1 METARDR
8 QRRKAAAVQ
17 AAQTQSTTQKEAQQ
31 SGARDRQRAKAA
43 QVAQQGVKRTK
54 TNTKFAEAADRM
66 ERVGINTENERS
78 MLDRKLEQNRAERAA
93 AHAAPQKTLQQD
105 AARVGAQAQRD
116 FGKARETANGAYSDA
131 MNRLLA
137 QHDRDSEILKN
148 LVTDDWERR
157 HGGLSLESTKIA
169 RRLLNRGEIASNR
182 EIAASLLPTDWRNR
196 SKTIT
201 VEDAERKKMIQD
213 AAGIADDSAQAI
225 RTMLGGDAQAIVQQ
239 ENARRGANQLAI
251 LNAMNDMAP
260 GSGTRYFA
268 EAPSH
273 EGTNAADVVPY
284 LLGMTAAGTAGAVGN
299 IMKGAGVTVGDA
311 LTGGKTSNEYR
322 TLSEYLQETPEMER
336 LVMRTNGQGAEGD
349 VVVATISRAT
359 GIPEAHVRSYL
370 QATEADR
377 WTQQVENTNRI
388 SPALRESAGQ
398 WAYSIGQQLP
408 GIVLTAGAGAAGQAL
423 SKAVTLGLMG
433 AQSYGGKLAENAKKY
448 GFTVGG
454 YANALVTAAIETG
467 TELID
472 DFVPTAGAILSI
484 AAPTELGKN
493 MLGEGFEEAIGYPL
507 EQLADWLLLPH
518 GEDTLR
524 DIFDMKEWIGSFASG
539 AIVGGMMGSAGA
551 MLNLAGRVM
560 DGGISLQEAARKAN
574 EIAST
579 LPGQYRPTLLNE
591 WYGVSEADV
600 QKFLGETA
608 QAMQRYAEDMR
619 AEAKQH
625 PENMADGAQEAA
637 SDAQSG
643 VDGAVNETA
652 PGNGNGAQNAAQRA
666 TENTA
671 RQEDA
676 RQTQQEAQS
685 GEESTRNETT
695 RTAENAA
702 QNEVQSTTRNAQQ
715 ESTGPEGRS
724 PTASGETMQDARARQ
739 RAKAKEIQRAKDQA
753 AKRNAGELTPEQ
765 QAARARE
772 AEIGTEAEQ
781 QTRLQAE
788 MDRLGREL
796 RAGEITEE
804 EYNNLMDDLLD
815 ANGEE
820 IGGTLTT
827 EENADT
833 LEEPQIAAN
842 PEAWPTEQNI
852 RRREAENHGGRV
864 SDTAGGERAAGTR
877 AEEQTEG
884 VAGGAGEAEGSGI
897 QSKAAGRNPSVYRK
911 IQSEKV
917 RPVSARELGISIG
930 SKTQNVHILPE
941 ESWDAELQE
950 LAREVRAAGHDVTFV
965 TDRMEVWNAH
975 TNRMQKVPAA
985 NIYGNIIVNAAETR
999 DTARQLVEHELYHS
1013 KADGDRGLVVRT
1025 WEALTEQYGEAEMN
1039 RMLSE
1044 TVEDYQGIYGRE
1056 ADDMIRYQEE
1066 ALADLYAGR
1075 NRRARRGGTLDEMQK
1090 TVRQEAAGAKT
1101 VAPDGER
1108 FLIAGTLDSDLQDV
1122 LDNQFRANGNEV
1134 YIGETSNFLT
1144 DVIGADA
1151 LSVTMPA
1158 SKAYSAMVTEE
1169 EAARQGRFQEGVN
1182 YHGLGK
1188 DGLLRAL
1195 VASENPVAAFAA
1207 TGDEKS
1213 KRTDRIV
1220 LVTDEASKEGQL
1232 VVVETFDTEG
1242 RRNGKRID
1250 ANKVITSYGRTA
1262 LQSDILQAAAEGRLL
1277 FLDKKRSQDI
1287 LAGVPASNSPGAI
1300 READFKNNIR
1310 NFWANVNWKKSGRE
1324 NFLSGAAE
1332 QETELA
1338 RAYREAQEKKKR
1350 RAARSGEN
1358 FAMAG
1363 ANARTADLDALRRA
1377 KELAAE
1383 DVSADTI
1390 LQETGWYQ
1398 GRDGKWRFE
1407 IDDSGMEYR
1416 RDGDAN
1422 LMQEEGY
1429 RRLQELTEKFDNLT
1443 EAEQAEYDRLAA
1455 EYEERVYEEKF
1466 ELGDFLKHDALF
1478 EAYPSLRHV
1487 TLRFDEL
1494 DPGVK
1499 GRFNKQ
1505 DNTLTLSRDL
1515 IGAPE
1520 KTLLHE
1526 IQHAIQKA
1534 EGFTGGAS
1542 PEYWARTDYENGT
1555 SSTERL
1561 QERYDSILNAQS
1573 REDQNKFIRY
1583 QELERAME
1591 PLFLSDENTEDGQ
1604 RYLRYEAQQDA
1615 LYEELYPNE
1624 WFRDLLDLDRR
1635 MGNPQEEYMNLYR
1648 NTAGEIEAR
1657 DVAARKD
1664 LTAEERRNR
1673 MPELGDENTVF
1684 ADSGE
1689 GYELT
1694 KPLAQT
1700 DSTGR
1705 TLSAGQQEFFR
1716 DSKAVDGE
1724 GRLLTLYHGTGA
1736 KFTVFDKGRIE
1747 QNFQNRGGDLGF
1759 YFSPYFE
1766 DARGYARE
1774 AAFSTG
1780 GEKTVME
1787 VYLNLKNPLVVE
1799 DEGWGSAIS
1808 QADIRHG
1815 DLKRWAQEG
1824 GHDGII
1830 VKSTDEVDDDG
1841 TPDAVYIAFSPEQ
1854 IKNVTNENPTEN
1866 PDVRFSMPAEP
1877 QIAENPEAWPTE
1889 ENRQNAQQT
1898 ETQQEAE
1905 EKRTPFEQLNTRAK
1919 EYTER
1924 AERVFAREIAQAL
1937 SLPGSV
1943 KKEFLQN
1950 AVREMTNE
1958 YLESGKLGQKRLD
1971 EMFDRMYNEG
1981 IVIDRE
1987 YYDTYKEVRDF
1998 LKSTPMHVDEAWRP
2012 REWNDFKKRAF
2023 GSLRLAN
2030 EGRGVDSVYAEVQ
2043 AMAPGLFPE
2052 SIIAPEDQL
2061 MRMYEV
2067 SSDIRIAK
2075 KSLDEAAGAD
2085 AAEFRKWAKNEWNAA
2100 AANAMEK
2107 LNRVIRYRDQPTQGQ
2122 TTYTAETIRPV
2133 YDQVK
2138 IARREMEKAK
2148 ALALLTNQEI
2158 AQAAAVAK
2166 GTFSAKDLRGPNAG
2180 AVAKVADAM
2189 RSYEELVQR
2198 IRDYNAQ
2205 RRQTLRDEADEFL
2218 KDAASWKDKK
2228 TGLQYSTETLERN
2241 IRDIVTDKD
2250 TADKMVRRYVT
2261 EYKNHEAARNRDMTR
2276 LRNQVREM
2284 NLSREIKTG
2293 DVVSEAHAVQ
2303 LYGEAEDAIRMLER
2317 SGGRMDKRE
2326 GKTLE
2331 DWRGIIQNLWMEN
2344 PGLDQNK
2351 IRSAVQEFRSIYDEL
2366 LKRMND
2372 ARVENGYEPISYR
2385 SGYFP
2390 HFQPG
2395 EGDGILRQFAKNMGM
2410 SMDVTSLPT
2419 SINGLTKTF
2428 KPGIRWIA
2436 AAQERLGYST
2446 VYDAVEGFDKYLEG
2460 VSDVIYHT
2468 GDIQAQRALAN
2479 QIRYRTTDEGIQK
2492 QIDEIRNNPELSE
2505 DERQDMLEAFY
2516 ADNSKRFQLSHF
2528 VVDLEEHINTIANK
2542 RSSED
2547 RAMEEKLGRNIY
2559 NLMKSVEGR
2568 VAANMVAINPG
2579 SWLTNFIPL
2588 SQAWATTSG
2597 KNILRGMW
2605 DTLKNIKKNDGF
2617 ADVSNFL
2624 TNRRGSEQLVKSY
2637 EQTTNASPA
2646 AQTAKRLSGIW
2657 SEKLGKPM
2665 DVIDSFTSEAIV
2677 RARYRQNLERKMS
2690 EALAMEEADSWA
2702 ADIMADR
2709 SKGATPNI
2717 FNARNPLTK
2726 AFTQFQLEVN
2736 NELRW
2741 IAKDLPRMAGGD
2753 KKKLAAMIAKFLL
2766 GAWLYNQVYEFIVG
2780 RKAALDPIGIV
2791 NDSVGDFTGYQLP
2804 NVFELGI
2811 DAVQGD
2817 ASLKTNRETLP
2828 DAIGNLGG
2836 NLADELPFLGGL
2848 LGGGRIPISSALPD
2862 AGNLINAAT
2871 NSNWSAKKRL
2881 ATAGKELGGSIGTYL
2896 LPPFG
2901 GGAVKKLWQTTKG
2914 LIQGGVYGMDAEG
2927 NDQLKYPLY
2936 MDSPWDAAETIIRG
2950 TLFGPTTTETGR
2962 EWMQN
2967 GFGYQSAKKTGV
2979 YKDMR
2984 REVGDREAWQTL
2996 QGMKD
3001 AGSGAQQREALQ
3013 NLDADERAKAIY
3025 YYGMM
3030 ATDAGREQM
3039 DALTDA
3045 GEDAWTAAK
3054 YLMDRADA
3062 EGSRAKREA
3071 LLDSGL
3077 TGKGKLLA
3085 YAADLDEDSKEL
3097 QYIMGLD
3104 KSAPAEGIVQTLCAI
3119 KDANSAEDKSQAK
3132 RDAVRTSGLSDAD
3145 ALDLYTSI
3153 ISSNED
3159 RNESMRVM
3167 QRQGMSIG
3175 QILDA
3180 ADKYAQ
3186 LSKESG
3192 SAAQKATAFS
3202 AWVDRQKI
3210 PAAAKDTVK
3219 DAYGF
3224 YSQMR
3229 QDAERYESFRA
3240 AGLTADES
3248 EKLDTALRNLKPES
3262 GKTTVSELQ
3271 RLEAV
3276 TKQGLSTE
3284 KQTAA
3289 FRELMGED
3297 SYAKFQQAQSYGVT
3311 PKIWVQWKTEQQQAD
3326 ADGNGSLNQTEAES
3340 AIRKMFGLLP
3350 SPDELAMQAALWQL
3364 TNKSW
3369 KSKNN
3374 PFDKTIGQ
3382 EVYERLHAD

>member
-8 QRRKAAAVQ
+8 QRKKAAAVQ
-17 AAQTQSTTQKEAQQ
+17 AAAQSTTQQ

-54 TNTKFAEAADRM
+54 ANTKFAEAADRM

-239 ENARRGANQLAI
+239 ENMRRGANQLAI

-299 IMKGAGVTVGDA
+299 IMKGAGVTVGDIV
-311 LTGGKTSNEYR
+311 TGGKVSNEYR

-518 GEDTLR
+518 GEEALR

-539 AIVGGMMGSAGA
+539 AIVGGVMGSTGA
-551 MLNLAGRVM
+551 LLNLAGRVM

-619 AEAKQH
+619 AETKRH
-625 PENMADGAQEAA
+625 PENMADGAQETAA
-637 SDAQSG
+637 DAQSG

-652 PGNGNGAQNAAQRA
+652 PASENGAQNAAQRA
-666 TENTA
+666 TESTA
-671 RQEDA
+671 RQEDV

-685 GEESTRNETT
+685 GEESARNETT
-695 RTAENAA
+695 RAAENAA
-702 QNEVQSTTRNAQQ
+702 QNEAQSATRNAQQ
-715 ESTGPEGRS
+715 ESTGSEGTS
-724 PTASGETMQDARARQ
+724 PAASGDMMQDARARQ
-739 RAKAKEIQRAKDQA
+739 RAKAQEIQRAKDQA
-753 AKRNAGELTPEQ
+753 AKQSAGKLTPEQ

-827 EENADT
+827 EENDDT
-833 LEEPQIAAN
+833 LAEPQIAAN

-852 RRREAENHGGRV
+852 RRREEENHGGRV

-884 VAGGAGEAEGSGI
+884 VAGGAGEAEGSGV

-930 SKTQNVHILPE
+930 SRTQNVHILPE

-1090 TVRQEAAGAKT
+1090 TVRQEAAGAKA

-1122 LDNQFRANGNEV
+1122 LDNQFRAKGNEV

-1158 SKAYSAMVTEE
+1158 SKAHSAMVTEE

-1213 KRTDRIV
+1213 KRTDRLV

-1232 VVVETFDTEG
+1232 VVVETFNTEG
-1242 RRNGKRID
+1242 NRNGKRID

-1262 LQSDILQAAAEGRLL
+1262 LQSDILQAAADGRLL

-1287 LAGVPASNSPGAI
+1287 LAGVPASNSPGAM

-1377 KELAAE
+1377 KELAQE

-1443 EAEQAEYDRLAA
+1443 EAEQAEYDRLSA

-1505 DNTLTLSRDL
+1505 DNTLTLSREL

-1520 KTLLHE
+1520 ATLLHE
-1526 IQHAIQKA
+1526 IQHAIQKT

-1591 PLFLSDENTEDGQ
+1591 PLFLSDENTEEGQ

-1624 WFRDLLDLDRR
+1624 WFRELLDLDRR
-1635 MGNPQEEYMNLYR
+1635 MGNPQEEYMNMYR

-1689 GYELT
+1689 
-1694 KPLAQT
+1694 
-1700 DSTGR
+1700 
-1705 TLSAGQQEFFR
+1705 
-1716 DSKAVDGE
+1716 
-1724 GRLLTLYHGTGA
+1724 
-1736 KFTVFDKGRIE
+1736 
-1747 QNFQNRGGDLGF
+1747 NF
-1759 YFSPYFE
+1759 
-1766 DARGYARE
+1766 A
-1774 AAFSTG
+1774 
-1780 GEKTVME
+1780 
-1787 VYLNLKNPLVVE
+1787 
-1799 DEGWGSAIS
+1799 
-1808 QADIRHG
+1808 
-1815 DLKRWAQEG
+1815 
-1824 GHDGII
+1824 
-1830 VKSTDEVDDDG
+1830 
-1841 TPDAVYIAFSPEQ
+1841 
-1854 IKNVTNENPTEN
+1854 
-1866 PDVRFSMPAEP
+1866 MPAEP

-1889 ENRQNAQQT
+1889 ENRRNAQQEAQQT
-1898 ETQQEAE
+1898 DTQQEAE

-1971 EMFDRMYNEG
+1971 EMFERMYNEG
-1981 IVIDRE
+1981 IVIDRK

-2012 REWNDFKKRAF
+2012 REWNDFKKHAF

-2052 SIIAPEDQL
+2052 SIIAPGDQL
-2061 MRMYEV
+2061 LRMYEV
-2067 SSDIRIAK
+2067 SSGIQIAK

-2085 AAEFRKWAKNEWNAA
+2085 AAEFRKWAKNEWDAA
-2100 AANAMEK
+2100 AATAMEK

-2148 ALALLTNQEI
+2148 ALALLTNQEL

-2189 RSYEELVQR
+2189 RNYEDLVQR
-2198 IRDYNAQ
+2198 IRDYNTQ
-2205 RRQTLRDEADEFL
+2205 RRQALRDEADEYL
-2218 KDAASWKDKK
+2218 KDAANWKDKK

-2250 TADKMVRRYVT
+2250 TADKMVHRYVT

-2547 RAMEEKLGRNIY
+2547 RTMEEKLGRNIY

-2597 KNILRGMW
+2597 KSILQGMW

-2741 IAKDLPRMAGGD
+2741 VAKDLPRMAGGD

-2766 GAWLYNQVYEFIVG
+2766 GAWLYNQVYEFVVG

-2791 NDSVGDFTGYQLP
+2791 NDTVGDFTGYQLP

-2817 ASLKTNRETLP
+2817 ASLRTNRETMP

-2848 LGGGRIPISSALPD
+2848 LGGGRIPISSALPN

-2936 MDSPWDAAETIIRG
+2936 MDSPWDAAKTIIRG

-2962 EWMQN
+2962 EWMEN

-2996 QGMKD
+2996 QGMQD
-3001 AGSGAQQREALQ
+3001 AGSGAQQRETLQ

-3085 YAADLDEDSKEL
+3085 YAADLDEDSQEL

-3104 KSAPAEGIVQTLCAI
+3104 KSAPAEEIVQTLCAI

-3132 RDAVRTSGLSDAD
+3132 RDAVRTSGLSDAE
-3145 ALDLYTSI
+3145 ALNLYTSI

-3248 EKLDTALRNLKPES
+3248 EKLDTALRNLKPVS

-3276 TKQGLSTE
+3276 TKQGLSAE

-3289 FRELMGED
+3289 FREIMGED

-3311 PKIWVQWKTEQQQAD
+3311 PKIWVQWKTEQQEAD

-3350 SPDELAMQAALWQL
+3350 SPEELAMQAALWQL

>member
-8 QRRKAAAVQ
+8 QRKKAAAVQ

-54 TNTKFAEAADRM
+54 ANTKFAEAADRM
-66 ERVGINTENERS
+66 ERVGINTANERS
-78 MLDRKLEQNRAERAA
+78 MLDRKLERSRAERAA
-93 AHAAPQKTLQQD
+93 AHAASQKTLQQD

-116 FGKARETANGAYSDA
+116 FAAARETAGGAYSDA
-131 MNRLLA
+131 LNRLLA
-137 QHDRDSEILKN
+137 QHERNSEVAKN
-148 LVTDDWERR
+148 LATDDWQKR
-157 HGGLSLESTKIA
+157 HGGIAPEDAARTKAIRQAAEIA
-169 RRLLNRGEIASNR
+169 RG
-182 EIAASLLPTDWRNR
+182 D
-196 SKTIT
+196 
-201 VEDAERKKMIQD
+201 
-213 AAGIADDSAQAI
+213 AQAI
-225 RTMLGGDAQAIVQQ
+225 RTMLGGDAQAIAQQ
-239 ENARRGANQLAI
+239 ENMRRGANQLAI

-299 IMKGAGVTVGDA
+299 IIKGADVTVGDA
-311 LTGGKTSNEYR
+311 LTGGKTSDEYR
-322 TLSEYLQETPEMER
+322 TLSEYFQTNPEIER
-336 LVMRTNGQGAEGD
+336 MAMQNGGNRSAERF
-349 VVVATISRAT
+349 VLATISRAT
-359 GIPEAHVRSYL
+359 GIPAEHVRSYL
-370 QATEADR
+370 RATDADR
-377 WTQQVENTNRI
+377 WTQEIENTHRI

-408 GIVLTAGAGAAGQAL
+408 GIALTAGAGAAGQAL

-518 GEDTLR
+518 GEETLR

-579 LPGQYRPTLLNE
+579 LPGQYRPKLLNE

-625 PENMADGAQEAA
+625 PENMADGAQETAA
-637 SDAQSG
+637 DAQSG
-643 VDGAVNETA
+643 VDGAANETA
-652 PGNGNGAQNAAQRA
+652 PASGNGAQNAAQRA

-676 RQTQQEAQS
+676 RQTQQETQS
-685 GEESTRNETT
+685 GEESARNETT
-695 RTAENAA
+695 RAAENAA
-702 QNEVQSTTRNAQQ
+702 QNEAQSATRNTRR
-715 ESTGPEGRS
+715 ESTGSEETS
-724 PTASGETMQDARARQ
+724 PAASGDMMQDARARQ
-739 RAKAKEIQRAKDQA
+739 RAKAQEIQRAKDQT

-852 RRREAENHGGRV
+852 RRREEENHGGRV

-884 VAGGAGEAEGSGI
+884 VAGGAGEAEGSGV

-930 SKTQNVHILPE
+930 SRTQNVHILPE

-1056 ADDMIRYQEE
+1056 ADDMVRYQEE

-1090 TVRQEAAGAKT
+1090 TVRQEAAGAKA

-1108 FLIAGTLDSDLQDV
+1108 LAV
-1122 LDNQFRANGNEV
+1122 
-1134 YIGETSNFLT
+1134 
-1144 DVIGADA
+1144 
-1151 LSVTMPA
+1151 
-1158 SKAYSAMVTEE
+1158 
-1169 EAARQGRFQEGVN
+1169 
-1182 YHGLGK
+1182 
-1188 DGLLRAL
+1188 
-1195 VASENPVAAFAA
+1195 
-1207 TGDEKS
+1207 
-1213 KRTDRIV
+1213 
-1220 LVTDEASKEGQL
+1220 
-1232 VVVETFDTEG
+1232 
-1242 RRNGKRID
+1242 
-1250 ANKVITSYGRTA
+1250 GRTT
-1262 LQSDILQAAAEGRLL
+1262 DNRPFVEVE
-1277 FLDKKRSQDI
+1277 DDI
-1287 LAGVPASNSPGAI
+1287 LAGVPKENWVNHVKSEMKKRFPDGITVGNNEIVVDWQSRKEMTFSKYTQWLYNNDPQMHADKLRAANNSDEILLAATGWVNEGEHHPRKDKIEDFARGSLLLRVGNNDYEADAIVAKRKNGRMLLYDIVDLNPTSFTAKETNAAISANPSPGA
-1300 READFKNNIR
+1300 A
-1310 NFWANVNWKKSGRE
+1310 
-1324 NFLSGAAE
+1324 
-1332 QETELA
+1332 
-1338 RAYREAQEKKKR
+1338 
-1350 RAARSGEN
+1350 
-1358 FAMAG
+1358 
-1363 ANARTADLDALRRA
+1363 
-1377 KELAAE
+1377 
-1383 DVSADTI
+1383 
-1390 LQETGWYQ
+1390 
-1398 GRDGKWRFE
+1398 
-1407 IDDSGMEYR
+1407 
-1416 RDGDAN
+1416 
-1422 LMQEEGY
+1422 
-1429 RRLQELTEKFDNLT
+1429 
-1443 EAEQAEYDRLAA
+1443 
-1455 EYEERVYEEKF
+1455 
-1466 ELGDFLKHDALF
+1466 
-1478 EAYPSLRHV
+1478 
-1487 TLRFDEL
+1487 
-1494 DPGVK
+1494 
-1499 GRFNKQ
+1499 
-1505 DNTLTLSRDL
+1505 
-1515 IGAPE
+1515 
-1520 KTLLHE
+1520 
-1526 IQHAIQKA
+1526 
-1534 EGFTGGAS
+1534 
-1542 PEYWARTDYENGT
+1542 
-1555 SSTERL
+1555 
-1561 QERYDSILNAQS
+1561 
-1573 REDQNKFIRY
+1573 
-1583 QELERAME
+1583 
-1591 PLFLSDENTEDGQ
+1591 
-1604 RYLRYEAQQDA
+1604 
-1615 LYEELYPNE
+1615 
-1624 WFRDLLDLDRR
+1624 
-1635 MGNPQEEYMNLYR
+1635 R
-1648 NTAGEIEAR
+1648 NTASVSINSIHGN
-1657 DVAARKD
+1657 
-1664 LTAEERRNR
+1664 TGNSNTS
-1673 MPELGDENTVF
+1673 GDNNSTEDF
-1684 ADSGE
+1684 A
-1689 GYELT
+1689 
-1694 KPLAQT
+1694 
-1700 DSTGR
+1700 
-1705 TLSAGQQEFFR
+1705 
-1716 DSKAVDGE
+1716 
-1724 GRLLTLYHGTGA
+1724 
-1736 KFTVFDKGRIE
+1736 
-1747 QNFQNRGGDLGF
+1747 
-1759 YFSPYFE
+1759 
-1766 DARGYARE
+1766 
-1774 AAFSTG
+1774 
-1780 GEKTVME
+1780 
-1787 VYLNLKNPLVVE
+1787 
-1799 DEGWGSAIS
+1799 
-1808 QADIRHG
+1808 
-1815 DLKRWAQEG
+1815 
-1824 GHDGII
+1824 
-1830 VKSTDEVDDDG
+1830 
-1841 TPDAVYIAFSPEQ
+1841 
-1854 IKNVTNENPTEN
+1854 
-1866 PDVRFSMPAEP
+1866 MPAEP

-1889 ENRQNAQQT
+1889 ANRRNAQQEQQT
-1898 ETQQEAE
+1898 ETQTQTEAE

-1924 AERVFAREIAQAL
+1924 AERVFAKEIAQAL

-1958 YLESGKLGQKRLD
+1958 YLESGKVNQKRLD
-1971 EMFDRMYNEG
+1971 ETFNRMYDEG

-1998 LKSTPMHVDEAWRP
+1998 LKSTPMYVEEPFRP
-2012 REWNDFKKRAF
+2012 RDWNDFKKRAF

-2061 MRMYEV
+2061 MRMYDV

-2075 KSLDEAAGAD
+2075 RSLDEAAGAD
-2085 AAEFRKWAKNEWNAA
+2085 AAEFRKWAKNEWDAA

-2107 LNRVIRYRDQPTQGQ
+2107 LNRVIRYRDQPTQGK
-2122 TTYTAETIRPV
+2122 TIYTAETIRPV

-2148 ALALLTNQEI
+2148 ALALLTNQEL

-2166 GTFSAKDLRGPNAG
+2166 GTFNAKDLRGPNAG

-2189 RSYEELVQR
+2189 RSYEDLVQK
-2198 IRDYNAQ
+2198 IRDYNEQ
-2205 RRQTLRDEADEFL
+2205 RKQALRDEADEYL

-2276 LRNQVREM
+2276 LRNQVRKM
-2284 NLSREIKTG
+2284 NLSREVKPG

-2331 DWRGIIQNLWMEN
+2331 DWRGIIQNLWLEN

-2351 IRSAVQEFRSIYDEL
+2351 IRSAVQEFRSIYDDL

-2372 ARVENGYEPISYR
+2372 TRVENGYEPISYR

-2492 QIDEIRNNPELSE
+2492 QIDEIRNNPELNE

-2597 KNILRGMW
+2597 KNILQGMW

-2665 DVIDSFTSEAIV
+2665 DVIDSFTAEAIV

-2881 ATAGKELGGSIGTYL
+2881 ATAGK
-2896 LPPFG
+2896 
-2901 GGAVKKLWQTTKG
+2901 
-2914 LIQGGVYGMDAEG
+2914 
-2927 NDQLKYPLY
+2927 
-2936 MDSPWDAAETIIRG
+2936 
-2950 TLFGPTTTETGR
+2950 
-2962 EWMQN
+2962 
-2967 GFGYQSAKKTGV
+2967 
-2979 YKDMR
+2979 
-2984 REVGDREAWQTL
+2984 
-2996 QGMKD
+2996 
-3001 AGSGAQQREALQ
+3001 
-3013 NLDADERAKAIY
+3013 
-3025 YYGMM
+3025 
-3030 ATDAGREQM
+3030 
-3039 DALTDA
+3039 
-3045 GEDAWTAAK
+3045 
-3054 YLMDRADA
+3054 
-3062 EGSRAKREA
+3062 
-3071 LLDSGL
+3071 
-3077 TGKGKLLA
+3077 
-3085 YAADLDEDSKEL
+3085 
-3097 QYIMGLD
+3097 
-3104 KSAPAEGIVQTLCAI
+3104 
-3119 KDANSAEDKSQAK
+3119 
-3132 RDAVRTSGLSDAD
+3132 
-3145 ALDLYTSI
+3145 
-3153 ISSNED
+3153 
-3159 RNESMRVM
+3159 
-3167 QRQGMSIG
+3167 
-3175 QILDA
+3175 
-3180 ADKYAQ
+3180 
-3186 LSKESG
+3186 
-3192 SAAQKATAFS
+3192 
-3202 AWVDRQKI
+3202 
-3210 PAAAKDTVK
+3210 
-3219 DAYGF
+3219 
-3224 YSQMR
+3224 
-3229 QDAERYESFRA
+3229 
-3240 AGLTADES
+3240 
-3248 EKLDTALRNLKPES
+3248 
-3262 GKTTVSELQ
+3262 
-3271 RLEAV
+3271 
-3276 TKQGLSTE
+3276 
-3284 KQTAA
+3284 
-3289 FRELMGED
+3289 
-3297 SYAKFQQAQSYGVT
+3297 
-3311 PKIWVQWKTEQQQAD
+3311 
-3326 ADGNGSLNQTEAES
+3326 
-3340 AIRKMFGLLP
+3340 
-3350 SPDELAMQAALWQL
+3350 
-3364 TNKSW
+3364 
-3369 KSKNN
+3369 
-3374 PFDKTIGQ
+3374 
-3382 EVYERLHAD
+3382 

>member
-8 QRRKAAAVQ
+8 QRKKAAAIQ
-17 AAQTQSTTQKEAQQ
+17 AAQTQSTTQQ

-43 QVAQQGVKRTK
+43 QVAQQGVKRTQ

-66 ERVGINTENERS
+66 ERAGINAANEHGSLAKNTR
-78 MLDRKLEQNRAERAA
+78 LTDQ
-93 AHAAPQKTLQQD
+93 QKTD
-105 AARVGAQAQRD
+105 WVRD
-116 FGKARETANGAYSDA
+116 RMISTGAYSDA
-131 MNRLLA
+131 MNRLLTKQGQDEDTLKKSVA
-137 QHDRDSEILKN
+137 YDWRRRHASETPRDVLAMTPNGMPLSQNERGMRNPVTASEIREASAVVDSDKAAVSKQLNEDAQKIATMNIPEERQRQESYADQMESLLNREKKLQDYVDRAETYRDFGDEYELGRKGLESVQRQIEDLKRSTPTESEIDEAERMQAILRMENRAKRNVNFGIQSQYKSTAKAGGGQQNAEGMYLDTGYDDVLYDAVNGDKNARGIIATNDIRSGVTLNGIDADSIAEMTQDEVKVFNYLYAAEGKQQAYNYLSALQRDLTSRARETREEWFRQYAEEHPVQASAFSVAAAQARGVSYLNQLADYTAIKTGVDGTRTNGYNGRLYNQTLDRNASYNRFSDTPNAIREEVENRIASGFGKFLYQTGMSIADFLTSAVTAVGNEPMALAIMATGAAADATNNALERGLSDGQAIALGTVAGLAEIVTEKVSIEALLDTTKLGESAVGYLFKN
-148 LVTDDWERR
+148 LFSEGTEELGSDFINLFADILISKDQSEWEQSIREYEESGYSEENAFLKAFEDQALNMGLDFL
-157 HGGLSLESTKIA
+157 GGALSGFAMAAGPAMTQGAMNQIA
-169 RRLLNRGEIASNR
+169 RRTGSIE
-182 EIAASLLPTDWRNR
+182 AANVTS
-196 SKTIT
+196 
-201 VEDAERKKMIQD
+201 DANTQNGAVRQT
-213 AAGIADDSAQAI
+213 A
-225 RTMLGGDAQAIVQQ
+225 RDAQ
-239 ENARRGANQLAI
+239 G
-251 LNAMNDMAP
+251 
-260 GSGTRYFA
+260 
-268 EAPSH
+268 
-273 EGTNAADVVPY
+273 
-284 LLGMTAAGTAGAVGN
+284 
-299 IMKGAGVTVGDA
+299 
-311 LTGGKTSNEYR
+311 
-322 TLSEYLQETPEMER
+322 
-336 LVMRTNGQGAEGD
+336 
-349 VVVATISRAT
+349 
-359 GIPEAHVRSYL
+359 
-370 QATEADR
+370 
-377 WTQQVENTNRI
+377 
-388 SPALRESAGQ
+388 
-398 WAYSIGQQLP
+398 
-408 GIVLTAGAGAAGQAL
+408 
-423 SKAVTLGLMG
+423 
-433 AQSYGGKLAENAKKY
+433 
-448 GFTVGG
+448 
-454 YANALVTAAIETG
+454 
-467 TELID
+467 
-472 DFVPTAGAILSI
+472 
-484 AAPTELGKN
+484 
-493 MLGEGFEEAIGYPL
+493 
-507 EQLADWLLLPH
+507 
-518 GEDTLR
+518 
-524 DIFDMKEWIGSFASG
+524 
-539 AIVGGMMGSAGA
+539 
-551 MLNLAGRVM
+551 
-560 DGGISLQEAARKAN
+560 
-574 EIAST
+574 
-579 LPGQYRPTLLNE
+579 
-591 WYGVSEADV
+591 
-600 QKFLGETA
+600 
-608 QAMQRYAEDMR
+608 
-619 AEAKQH
+619 
-625 PENMADGAQEAA
+625 
-637 SDAQSG
+637 G
-643 VDGAVNETA
+643 VDGAVKETA
-652 PGNGNGAQNAAQRA
+652 QGNENAAQNATESV
-666 TENTA
+666 TENAA
-671 RQEDA
+671 RRETV
-676 RQTQQEAQS
+676 RQTQRQTQS
-685 GEESTRNETT
+685 SEETARNETT
-695 RTAENAA
+695 RAAENAA
-702 QNEVQSTTRNAQQ
+702 QNEAQSATRNAQQ
-715 ESTGPEGRS
+715 ETAGSEGTS
-724 PTASGETMQDARARQ
+724 PAASGDMMQDARARQ
-739 RAKAKEIQRAKDQA
+739 RAKAQEIQRAKDQA

-796 RAGEITEE
+796 NVGRITEE

-820 IGGTLTT
+820 IGGEALTT

-842 PEAWPTEQNI
+842 PEAWPTEENI
-852 RRREAENHGGRV
+852 RRREEENRGRRV
-864 SDTAGGERAAGTR
+864 FDAAGGERAAGPR

-884 VAGGAGEAEGSGI
+884 VAGRAGEAEGSGV

-917 RPVSARELGISIG
+917 TPVSAWELGISIG
-930 SKTQNVHILPE
+930 SRTKNVHILPE

-1013 KADGDRGLVVRT
+1013 KADGDRGLVART
-1025 WEALTEQYGEAEMN
+1025 WETLTEQYGADTMN
-1039 RMLSE
+1039 RMLAE

-1075 NRRARRGGTLDEMQK
+1075 NRRARRGGTLNEMQR
-1090 TVRQEAAGAKT
+1090 TVRQEASGAKA
-1101 VAPDGER
+1101 VAPEGER
-1108 FLIAGTLDSDLQDV
+1108 
-1122 LDNQFRANGNEV
+1122 
-1134 YIGETSNFLT
+1134 
-1144 DVIGADA
+1144 
-1151 LSVTMPA
+1151 LSV
-1158 SKAYSAMVTEE
+1158 
-1169 EAARQGRFQEGVN
+1169 
-1182 YHGLGK
+1182 
-1188 DGLLRAL
+1188 
-1195 VASENPVAAFAA
+1195 
-1207 TGDEKS
+1207 
-1213 KRTDRIV
+1213 
-1220 LVTDEASKEGQL
+1220 
-1232 VVVETFDTEG
+1232 
-1242 RRNGKRID
+1242 
-1250 ANKVITSYGRTA
+1250 GRTT
-1262 LQSDILQAAAEGRLL
+1262 DNRPFVEVEN
-1277 FLDKKRSQDI
+1277 DI
-1287 LAGVPASNSPGAI
+1287 LAGVPEEKWVKTVKENLKKKFPNGITVGNNEINIDKQSRREMTFSRYMQMLYNRDPQLRADKLRATDNADEILQATTDWVNEGLKHPRKDDIRDFARGEVLMRVGGNDYAADVVVGTRENGSMVLYDVLNLQPASFTKKETDAAITVNPSPGAGRSTAPI
-1300 READFKNNIR
+1300 SENNIR
-1310 NFWANVNWKKSGRE
+1310 ENSEKSNPYGKE
-1324 NFLSGAAE
+1324 NFG
-1332 QETELA
+1332 
-1338 RAYREAQEKKKR
+1338 
-1350 RAARSGEN
+1350 GN

-1363 ANARTADLDALRRA
+1363 ERSRTADLEALQRA
-1377 KELAAE
+1377 KELAENDVAAE
-1383 DVSADTI
+1383 TI
-1390 LQETGWYQ
+1390 LEQTGWYQ

-1416 RDGDAN
+1416 RDADAN

-1429 RRLQELTEKFDNLT
+1429 RRLQELTAREERGELT
-1443 EAEQAEYDRLAA
+1443 NQEREEMNRLEA
-1455 EYEERVYEEKF
+1455 EYEARVFEEKF
-1466 ELGDFLKHDALF
+1466 ELSDFLQHDALF
-1478 EAYPSLRHV
+1478 EAYPQLRH
-1487 TLRFDEL
+1487 TGLRFEAL
-1494 DPGVK
+1494 EPGTNGFYDRRNGTIV
-1499 GRFNKQ
+1499 
-1505 DNTLTLSRDL
+1505 LSQEL

-1520 KTLLHE
+1520 ATLLHE
-1526 IQHAIQKA
+1526 IQHVIQGV
-1534 EGFTGGAS
+1534 EGFTGGSS
-1542 PEYWARTDYENGT
+1542 PRYWNEQMENGADIRRNDGAIREGE
-1555 SSTERL
+1555 TEYR
-1561 QERYDSILNAQS
+1561 RILNEAPEEF
-1573 REDQNKFIRY
+1573 REKVQ
-1583 QELERAME
+1583 QLERAQQAGDMDAAE
-1591 PLFLSDENTEDGQ
+1591 AIVDELLGGEYADLWN
-1604 RYLRYEAQQDA
+1604 
-1615 LYEELYPNE
+1615 ELDMAD
-1624 WFRDLLDLDRR
+1624 FQRR
-1635 MGNPQEEYMNLYR
+1635 MDRGEQRLPSDLYR

-1689 GYELT
+1689 
-1694 KPLAQT
+1694 
-1700 DSTGR
+1700 
-1705 TLSAGQQEFFR
+1705 
-1716 DSKAVDGE
+1716 
-1724 GRLLTLYHGTGA
+1724 
-1736 KFTVFDKGRIE
+1736 
-1747 QNFQNRGGDLGF
+1747 NF
-1759 YFSPYFE
+1759 
-1766 DARGYARE
+1766 A
-1774 AAFSTG
+1774 
-1780 GEKTVME
+1780 
-1787 VYLNLKNPLVVE
+1787 
-1799 DEGWGSAIS
+1799 
-1808 QADIRHG
+1808 
-1815 DLKRWAQEG
+1815 
-1824 GHDGII
+1824 
-1830 VKSTDEVDDDG
+1830 
-1841 TPDAVYIAFSPEQ
+1841 
-1854 IKNVTNENPTEN
+1854 
-1866 PDVRFSMPAEP
+1866 MPAEP

-1889 ENRQNAQQT
+1889 ENRRNAQQEAQQT
-1898 ETQQEAE
+1898 DTQQEAA

-1958 YLESGKLGQKRLD
+1958 YLESGKVGQKRLD
-1971 EMFDRMYNEG
+1971 EMFNRMHDEG
-1981 IVIDRE
+1981 VVMDRE

-1998 LKSTPMHVDEAWRP
+1998 LKSTPMYVEEPFRP
-2012 REWNDFKKRAF
+2012 RDWNDFKKRAF
-2023 GSLRLAN
+2023 GSLRLAD

-2052 SIIAPEDQL
+2052 SIIAPGDQL
-2061 MRMYEV
+2061 QRMYDV

-2107 LNRVIRYRDQPTQGQ
+2107 LNRVIRYRDQPVQGQ
-2122 TTYTAETIRPV
+2122 TAYTAETIRPV

-2148 ALALLTNQEI
+2148 ALALLTNQEL

-2189 RSYEELVQR
+2189 RSYEDLVQK
-2198 IRDYNAQ
+2198 IRDYNEQ
-2205 RRQTLRDEADEFL
+2205 RRQALRDEADEYL

-2250 TADKMVRRYVT
+2250 TADKMVHRYVT
-2261 EYKNHEAARNRDMTR
+2261 EYKNHEAARTRDMTR

-2284 NLSREIKTG
+2284 NLSREIKPG

-2331 DWRGIIQNLWMEN
+2331 DWRGIIQNLWLEN

-2372 ARVENGYEPISYR
+2372 TRVENGYEPISYR

-2395 EGDGILRQFAKNMGM
+2395 EGDGILRQFAKNLGM

-2579 SWLTNFIPL
+2579 SWLTNFIPI

-2624 TNRRGSEQLVKSY
+2624 TNRRGSEQLVKNY
-2637 EQTTNASPA
+2637 EQTTNASQA

-2709 SKGATPNI
+2709 SKGAAPNI

-2766 GAWLYNQVYEFIVG
+2766 GAWLYNQVYEFVVG

-2811 DAVQGD
+2811 DAVRGD

-2836 NLADELPFLGGL
+2836 NLADEVPFIGGL

-2871 NSNWSAKKRL
+2871 NRNWSAKKRL

-2914 LIQGGVYGMDAEG
+2914 LLQGGVYGMDAEG

-2936 MDSPWDAAETIIRG
+2936 MDSPWDAAKTIIRG
-2950 TLFGPTTTETGR
+2950 TLFGPTTTQTGR
-2962 EWMQN
+2962 EWIEN
-2967 GFGYQSAKKTGV
+2967 GYGYQSAKKTGV

-2996 QGMKD
+2996 QGMQD

-3085 YAADLDEDSKEL
+3085 YAADLDEDSQEL

-3104 KSAPAEGIVQTLCAI
+3104 KSAPAEEIVQTLCAI

-3132 RDAVRTSGLSDAD
+3132 RAAVRTSGLSDAD

-3186 LSKESG
+3186 LSKENG

-3248 EKLDTALRNLKPES
+3248 EKLDTTLRNLKPVS

-3276 TKQGLSTE
+3276 TKQGLSAE

-3297 SYAKFQQAQSYGVT
+3297 SYAKFRQAQSYGVT
-3311 PKIWVQWKTEQQQAD
+3311 PKIWVQWKTEQQEAD
-3326 ADGNGSLNQTEAES
+3326 ADGNGNLNQTEAES

-3374 PFDKTIGQ
+3374 PFDQTIGQ

>member
-1 METARDR
+1 METAR
-8 QRRKAAAVQ
+8 
-17 AAQTQSTTQKEAQQ
+17 E
-31 SGARDRQRAKAA
+31 RQRAKAA
-43 QVAQQGVKRTK
+43 AMQQAATQQNDARTRQREKAARLTQKK
-54 TNTKFAEAADRM
+54 T
-66 ERVGINTENERS
+66 
-78 MLDRKLEQNRAERAA
+78 
-93 AHAAPQKTLQQD
+93 PQKTSMAQAGARLEDTGISAVRERESIAQSRAQEAEQKAALRADREAGNALLRQD
-105 AARVGAQAQRD
+105 AARIGAQAQRD
-116 FGKARETANGAYSDA
+116 FQTAREAENGTYADVLDK
-131 MNRLLA
+131 LLA
-137 QHDRDSEILKN
+137 QQDRNNEVLNN
-148 LVTDDWERR
+148 LVTEDWAQR
-157 HGGLSLESTKIA
+157 HGGILPGSRENTKAIQNA
-169 RRLLNRGEIASNR
+169 AAVANRN
-182 EIAASLLPTDWRNR
+182 
-196 SKTIT
+196 
-201 VEDAERKKMIQD
+201 VEV
-213 AAGIADDSAQAI
+213 I
-225 RTMLGGDAQAIVQQ
+225 RQKQGGDALQAVQQ
-239 ENARRGANQLAI
+239 GTAQREANRNAIRADMNAREPGRG
-251 LNAMNDMAP
+251 D
-260 GSGTRYFA
+260 RYFA
-268 EAPSH
+268 ARPST
-273 EGTNAADVVPY
+273 EGTKAADVLPY
-284 LLGMTAAGTAGAVGN
+284 LLGMTTAGAAGALGN
-299 IMKGAGVTVGDA
+299 IRQGADITIGDIF
-311 LTGGKTSNEYR
+311 TGGARGEEYR
-322 TLSEYLQETPEMER
+322 TLNDYYQKNPEMAR
-336 LVMRTNGQGAEGD
+336 LAEETGGDRGAQRLALTT
-349 VVVATISRAT
+349 VSRAT
-359 GIPEAHVRSYL
+359 GITEDRVSMYL
-370 QATEADR
+370 QATEAER
-377 WTQQVENTNRI
+377 WMQGLEDSHEI

-408 GIVLTAGAGAAGQAL
+408 GIALTAGAGAAGQALSKL

-484 AAPTELGKN
+484 AAPTELGKT
-493 MLGEGFEEAIGYPL
+493 MLGEGLEEAIGYPP

-518 GEDTLR
+518 GEETLR

-539 AIVGGMMGSAGA
+539 AIVGGLMGSAGA

-579 LPGQYRPTLLNE
+579 LPGTYRPKLLNE

-608 QAMQRYAEDMR
+608 QAMERYAQDMR
-619 AEAKQH
+619 AEAKKH
-625 PENMADGAQEAA
+625 PESMADGAQEAA
-637 SDAQSG
+637 TDAQGG
-643 VDGAVNETA
+643 VDSTANETA
-652 PGNGNGAQNAAQRA
+652 PVSGNAAQNAAEST
-666 TENTA
+666 TENAA
-671 RQEDA
+671 RQETV
-676 RQTQQEAQS
+676 RQTQRQTQS
-685 GEESTRNETT
+685 SEETARNETT
-695 RTAENAA
+695 RAAENAA
-702 QNEVQSTTRNAQQ
+702 QNEAQSATRNAQQ
-715 ESTGPEGRS
+715 ETAGSEGTS
-724 PTASGETMQDARARQ
+724 PAASGDMMQSARARQ
-739 RAKAKEIQRAKDQA
+739 RAKAQEIQRAKDQA
-753 AKRNAGELTPEQ
+753 AKRNAGKLTPEQ

-788 MDRLGREL
+788 MDRLGRAL
-796 RAGEITEE
+796 NAGRITEE

-852 RRREAENHGGRV
+852 RRREEENRGRRV
-864 SDTAGGERAAGTR
+864 SDAAGGERAAGTR

-884 VAGGAGEAEGSGI
+884 VAGGAGETEGSGV
-897 QSKAAGRNPSVYRK
+897 QSKAAGRNQSVYRK

-917 RPVSARELGISIG
+917 TPVSSRELGISIG
-930 SKTQNVHILPE
+930 SRTQNVHILPE

-985 NIYGNIIVNAAETR
+985 NIYGNIIVNAAEMR

-1013 KADGDRGLVVRT
+1013 KADGDRGLVART
-1025 WEALTEQYGEAEMN
+1025 WETLTEQYGEAEMN

-1075 NRRARRGGTLDEMQK
+1075 NRRARRGSTLDEMQR
-1090 TVRQEAAGAKT
+1090 TVRQEAAGAKA

-1122 LDNQFRANGNEV
+1122 LDNQFRAKGNEV

-1169 EAARQGRFQEGVN
+1169 EAARQGRFQENVN

-1220 LVTDEASKEGQL
+1220 LVTDEASKEGSL
-1232 VVVETFDTEG
+1232 VVVETFNTEG
-1242 RRNGKRID
+1242 NRNGKRID

-1262 LQSDILQAAAEGRLL
+1262 LQSDILKAAAEGRLL

-1310 NFWANVNWKKSGRE
+1310 NFWANVNWKKSGRK
-1324 NFLSGAAE
+1324 NFLSGTEE
-1332 QETELA
+1332 QETDIA
-1338 RAYREAQEKKKR
+1338 RAYREAQEKKSR
-1350 RAARSGEN
+1350 RAARGGEN

-1363 ANARTADLDALRRA
+1363 ENARTADLDALRRA

-1383 DVSADTI
+1383 DVSAETI

-1443 EAEQAEYDRLAA
+1443 EAERAEYDRLAA

-1466 ELGDFLKHDALF
+1466 ELSDFLKHDALF
-1478 EAYPSLRHV
+1478 KAYPELRHV

-1499 GRFNKQ
+1499 GRFNKR
-1505 DNTLTLSRDL
+1505 DNTLTLSREL

-1520 KTLLHE
+1520 QTLLHE

-1591 PLFLSDENTEDGQ
+1591 PLFLADENTEDGQ

-1615 LYEELYPNE
+1615 LYEELYPNA

-1635 MGNPQEEYMNLYR
+1635 MGNPQEEYMNMYR

-1664 LTAEERRNR
+1664 LSAEERRNR

-1759 YFSPYFE
+1759 YFSPYIE

-1780 GEKTVME
+1780 GEKAVME

-1866 PDVRFSMPAEP
+1866 PDVRFAMPAEP

-1889 ENRQNAQQT
+1889 ENRRNAQQEAQQT
-1898 ETQQEAE
+1898 DTQQEAA

-1924 AERVFAREIAQAL
+1924 AEREFAREIAQAL

-1958 YLESGKLGQKRLD
+1958 YLESGKVGQKRLD
-1971 EMFDRMYNEG
+1971 EMFNRMYDEG
-1981 IVIDRE
+1981 VVMDRE

-1998 LKSTPMHVDEAWRP
+1998 LKSTPMHVDEAFRP
-2012 REWNDFKKRAF
+2012 RDWADFKKRAF

-2052 SIIAPEDQL
+2052 SIIAPGDQL
-2061 MRMYEV
+2061 QRMYDV

-2107 LNRVIRYRDQPTQGQ
+2107 LNRVIRYRDQPVQGQ
-2122 TTYTAETIRPV
+2122 TAYTAETIRPV

-2148 ALALLTNQEI
+2148 ALALLTNQELE
-2158 AQAAAVAK
+2158 QAAAVAK
-2166 GTFSAKDLRGPNAG
+2166 GTFSAKDLRGQNAG

-2189 RSYEELVQR
+2189 RNYEDLVQR
-2198 IRDYNAQ
+2198 IRDYNEQ
-2205 RRQTLRDEADEFL
+2205 RRQALRDEADEYL

-2250 TADKMVRRYVT
+2250 TADKMVHRYVT

-2284 NLSREIKTG
+2284 NLSREIKPG

-2317 SGGRMDKRE
+2317 SDGRMDKRE

-2331 DWRGIIQNLWMEN
+2331 DWRGIIQNLWLEN

-2372 ARVENGYEPISYR
+2372 TRVENGYEPISYR

-2395 EGDGILRQFAKNMGM
+2395 EGDGILRQFAKNLGM

-2468 GDIQAQRALAN
+2468 GDIQVQRALAN

-2579 SWLTNFIPL
+2579 SWLTNFIPI

-2637 EQTTNASPA
+2637 EQTTNASQA

-2709 SKGATPNI
+2709 SKGAAPNI

-2811 DAVQGD
+2811 DAVRGD
-2817 ASLKTNRETLP
+2817 ASMKTNRETLP

-2836 NLADELPFLGGL
+2836 NLADEVPFIGGL

-2871 NSNWSAKKRL
+2871 NRNWSAKKRL

-2927 NDQLKYPLY
+2927 NAQLKYPLY
-2936 MDSPWDAAETIIRG
+2936 MDSPWDAAKTIIRG
-2950 TLFGPTTTETGR
+2950 TLFGPTTTQTGR
-2962 EWMQN
+2962 EWIEN

-2996 QGMKD
+2996 QGMQD
-3001 AGSGAQQREALQ
+3001 AGSGAQQREVLQ

-3085 YAADLDEDSKEL
+3085 YAADLDEDSQEL

-3104 KSAPAEGIVQTLCAI
+3104 KSAPAEEIVQTLCAI

-3186 LSKESG
+3186 LSKENG

-3224 YSQMR
+3224 YSNMR

-3248 EKLDTALRNLKPES
+3248 EKLDTALRNLKPEG

-3271 RLEAV
+3271 KLKAV
-3276 TKQGLSTE
+3276 TKQGISE
-3284 KQTAA
+3284 SKQSAA
-3289 FRELMGED
+3289 LRELMTED
-3297 SYAKFQQAQSYGVT
+3297 SYKKFSQAQDYGVT
-3311 PKIWVQWKTEQQQAD
+3311 PKIWVQWKEEQLAAD
-3326 ADGNGSLNQTEAES
+3326 ADGNGSLNQKEAES
-3340 AIRKMFGLLP
+3340 AIRKMFGLMP
-3350 SPDELAMQAALWQL
+3350 TPEELAMQAALWQL

-3382 EVYERLHAD
+3382 EVYEKLNAE